1 MQYSNNMG
9 TNSLFYSHFSASP
22 KVKIHVLSINKHLQA
37 YFKKVTKS
45 GKNKQIKKTD
55 TSF

>member
-22 KVKIHVLSINKHLQA
+22 KVKIHVLIIKHLQA